1 MARNRK
7 AKEYASLASASA
19 EHPAAGATSDSTL
32 PEVPPIEPWI
42 AGDLKMRQLAQRIE
56 TEYLEFC
63 ALAQTAMAENW
74 HLKFGFVDASD
85 YFEQRVGLSYR
96 TLRRRLTILESI
108 QRLPEAEQTEAKKI
122 LTEIGPKKAA
132 AIAPMLGKPDLDWR
146 AAADFAKGVNE
157 SAVQSMVSE
166 KLGHPHRGL
175 PASQHPGARFYAYIL
190 NLVPPDERERTQ
202 FVFDELLKMAGSH
215 NPMAVF
221 LVLVGLGEQELAA
234 HGITREEN

>member
-7 AKEYASLASASA
+7 AKEYASLAGRAA
-19 EHPAAGATSDSTL
+19 ENPLEGAAADSTL
-32 PEVPPIEPWI
+32 PEVPPLEPWI
-42 AGDLKMRQLAQRIE
+42 AGDIKLRQLAQRIE
-56 TEYLEFC
+56 TDYLDFC
-63 ALAQTAMAENW
+63 AVAQTAMAENW

-108 QRLPEAEQTEAKKI
+108 QRLPEAEQPEAKKI

-175 PASQHPGARFYAYIL
+175 PASQHPGARFYDYLL
-190 NLVPPDERERTQ
+190 NIVPPDERERTK

-215 NPMAVF
+215 NPVAVF